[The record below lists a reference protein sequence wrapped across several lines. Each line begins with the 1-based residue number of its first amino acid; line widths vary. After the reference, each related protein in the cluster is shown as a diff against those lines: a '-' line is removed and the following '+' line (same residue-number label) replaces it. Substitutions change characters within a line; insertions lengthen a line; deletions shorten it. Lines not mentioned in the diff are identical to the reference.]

1 MFSLKN
7 IMAYKIVD
15 VKARE
20 VFGCLTNL
28 THNLDQETDYTGTIL
43 EEELEILHLAGK
55 LELFEMP
62 KIGDKCYFWNIEGGK
77 MDSLTEG
84 GAYISTFKK
93 MEGSR
98 FSDEESHFTF
108 LFCEK
113 VQDVSK

>member
-7 IMAYKIVD
+7 IMAYKIVN

-20 VFGCLTNL
+20 VFGCLTNI
-28 THNLDQETDYTGTIL
+28 THNINPDEDYTGSTL

-62 KIGDKCYFWNIEGGK
+62 KPGDKCYFWNIEGGR
-77 MDSLTEG
+77 MDSLTKG
-84 GAYISTFKK
+84 GPYITTFKK
-93 MEGSR
+93 MEGKR
-98 FSDEESHFTF
+98 FSDEESNFTF